1 MGQTFCMEVPEYLIL
16 VCHSKR
22 AHYVRLA
29 AYPAALAR
37 GLARPNTYNIC
48 IFINFAVSIVIMT
61 FKGVIRSMRLR
72 TLPLSTAGI
81 LLGILLACAEHSV
94 PWYVIL
100 LTILTTISLQILSN
114 MSNELGDWL
123 SGVDGTGR
131 EGPKYGIEGGG
142 LTEDEMRSCIRITV
156 LICCILG
163 LAMIR
168 SSFGTIL
175 CMESEILVVLGAAAI
190 WAAMH
195 YTLGNKPYGY
205 RGFGDIFV
213 FIFFGLVPVAGGYF
227 VCSHVIDFRTLIP
240 GAAIGLFSVG
250 VLNVNNIRDMKSDA
264 GTRITVPLR
273 LGEHK
278 AKIYHTVLITGGW
291 TLMMLYTVI
300 FTHGWLPFLYII
312 TLPLYIKHLSGVWK
326 LSGRGLDP
334 MLPMLVISTF
344 IFSLLAG
351 AGYILQ

>member
-156 LICCILG
+156 LVCCILG

-291 TLMMLYTVI
+291 TLMLLYTVI
-300 FTHGWLPFLYII
+300 FTHGWQPFLYII
-312 TLPLYIKHLSGVWK
+312 TLPLYTKHLIGVWK
-326 LSGRGLDP
+326 RSGRELDP

>member
-1 MGQTFCMEVPEYLIL
+1 
-16 VCHSKR
+16 
-22 AHYVRLA
+22 
-29 AYPAALAR
+29 
-37 GLARPNTYNIC
+37 
-48 IFINFAVSIVIMT
+48 MT
-61 FKGVIRSMRLR
+61 LKAVIRSMRLR

-81 LLGILLACAEHSV
+81 VLGIMLACAEHRV

-100 LTILTTISLQILSN
+100 LTVLTTISLQILSN

-123 SGVDGTGR
+123 SGVDGKGR

-142 LTEDEMRSCIRITV
+142 LTEDEMRSCIRIMV
-156 LICCILG
+156 LVCCILG
-163 LAMIR
+163 LGMIR
-168 SSFGTIL
+168 ASFRTIL
-175 CMESEILVVLGAAAI
+175 CIESESLVVLGAAAI

-205 RGFGDIFV
+205 RGLGDIFV

-227 VCSHVIDFRTLIP
+227 VCSHMIDYSTLLP

-250 VLNVNNIRDMKSDA
+250 VLNVNNIRDMKSDE
-264 GTRITVPLR
+264 GTRVTVPLK
-273 LGEHK
+273 LGKHR
-278 AKIYHTVLITGGW
+278 ARIYHTILITGGW
-291 TLMMLYTVI
+291 ILMIVYTI
-300 FTHGWLPFLYII
+300 LFTDGWMPFLFCL
-312 TLPLYIKHLSGVWK
+312 TLPLYTKHLIGVWK
-326 LSGRGLDP
+326 RSGRGLDP